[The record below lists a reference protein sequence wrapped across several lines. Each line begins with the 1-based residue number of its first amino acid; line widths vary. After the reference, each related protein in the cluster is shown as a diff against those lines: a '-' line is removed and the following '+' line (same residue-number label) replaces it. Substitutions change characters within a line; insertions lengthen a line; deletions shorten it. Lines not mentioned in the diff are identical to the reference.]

1 MTVLQNAF
9 DLLCTTFAIPYLNGM
24 PIKLYFVIYFPMM
37 CNKYVFLTVY
47 ANKGVP
53 IPIVEGV
60 SFVDPEI
67 KFGTVL
73 HTLLL

>member
-1 MTVLQNAF
+1 MIGHDVDWYCL
-9 DLLCTTFAIPYLNGM
+9 I
-24 PIKLYFVIYFPMM
+24 
-37 CNKYVFLTVY
+37 VY

-60 SFVDPEI
+60 SFVGPEI

-73 HTLLL
+73 LMWLL